1 MIYFSKIL
9 ILTFFLQFQSA
20 LSLVGFQSLEPLEIP
35 DPYWGLKLI
44 PESVDT
50 RNISFSK
57 GITFC
62 GRFYFHRFPSYLK
75 TLVKMGP
82 QELTAAPESLSLNF
96 LVFFIGY
103 PMIYLG
109 GIWFVINEDRSK
121 IWHTNTWQ
129 HICLAFDRKN
139 LHVTLIIVSLF
150 RLSITSCTDN
160 I

>member
-1 MIYFSKIL
+1 MRSYFSEIL

-20 LSLVGFQSLEPLEIP
+20 LKLVVVKSLEPLETP
-35 DPYWGLKLI
+35 DPIWGLNLI
-44 PESVDT
+44 PESIDT
-50 RNISFSK
+50 SNISFNK

-82 QELTAAPESLSLNF
+82 QEPTGPESLPLEF

-139 LHVTLIIVSLF
+139 SHVTLIIVSL
-150 RLSITSCTDN
+150 
-160 I
+160 

>member
-1 MIYFSKIL
+1 MNMMSNFGRIL
-9 ILTFFLQFQSA
+9 ILTSMLQFQFA
-20 LSLVGFQSLEPLEIP
+20 LSIVVVKSLGPLETS

-50 RNISFSK
+50 RNVSFIK

-82 QELTAAPESLSLNF
+82 QELTAAPESLPLNF

-103 PMIYLG
+103 PLIYVG
-109 GIWFVINEDRSK
+109 GIWFVIDEDRSEM
-121 IWHTNTWQ
+121 WHPNTWQ
-129 HICLAFDRKN
+129 HICLAFDRKTSH
-139 LHVTLIIVSLF
+139 LTLIIV
-150 RLSITSCTDN
+150 RL
-160 I
+160 

>member
-1 MIYFSKIL
+1 MMSYFCKIL
-9 ILTFFLQFQSA
+9 ILTFFLQFQSVF
-20 LSLVGFQSLEPLEIP
+20 SLVVVKSLESLETP
-35 DPYWGLKLI
+35 DPYLGLKLI
-44 PESVDT
+44 QESVDT
-50 RNISFSK
+50 TNVSFIK

-82 QELTAAPESLSLNF
+82 QEPTGPESLPLEF

-139 LHVTLIIVSLF
+139 SHVTLIIVSL
-150 RLSITSCTDN
+150 
-160 I
+160 

>member
-1 MIYFSKIL
+1 MMSYFNKIL
-9 ILTFFLQFQSA
+9 ILTCFMQFQSV
-20 LSLVGFQSLEPLEIP
+20 LSLVVVKSLEPLETP

-50 RNISFSK
+50 RNVSFIK

-62 GRFYFHRFPSYLK
+62 GRFYFHRFTNYPK

-82 QELTAAPESLSLNF
+82 HELTAAPESLPMNF

-103 PMIYLG
+103 PMIYIG

-139 LHVTLIIVSLF
+139 SYVTLVIVSLSPY
-150 RLSITSCTDN
+150 LSVLDF
-160 I
+160 

>member
-1 MIYFSKIL
+1 MMSYFSKIL
-9 ILTFFLQFQSA
+9 ILTIFLQFQSA
-20 LSLVGFQSLEPLEIP
+20 LTLVVVKSLEPLETP
-35 DPYWGLKLI
+35 DPDWGLKLI
-44 PESVDT
+44 AESVDT
-50 RNISFSK
+50 RNLSFSK

-82 QELTAAPESLSLNF
+82 QEPTGLESLPLEF

-129 HICLAFDRKN
+129 HIC
-139 LHVTLIIVSLF
+139 
-150 RLSITSCTDN
+150 
-160 I
+160 